1 MCRYYNKISQNKI
14 LPGEDIMEEERA
26 EVTFRRI
33 LFPTD
38 FSDLSTNAS
47 AYAIS
52 LARRYGSKLYVI
64 HVVDRSGEASGM
76 YVPHMAFDALHKE
89 EESVEAKSLRR
100 ICSHISAG
108 GIDVESILY
117 AGIPHDEILRA
128 AREKDVDIIVI
139 GTSGTGG
146 VGRLVFGSNADNL
159 IKNSHVP
166 VLAIPP
172 VAS

>member
-1 MCRYYNKISQNKI
+1 MEDKI
-14 LPGEDIMEEERA
+14 A
-26 EVTFRRI
+26 ETTFRRI

-38 FSDLSTNAS
+38 FSDLSMHAS
-47 AYAIS
+47 DYAIS

-64 HVVDRSGEASGM
+64 HVVDRTGEASGM
-76 YVPHMAFDALHKE
+76 YVPHMAFDGLHNE
-89 EESVEAKSLRR
+89 EESLEAKSLRR
-100 ICSHISAG
+100 ICTSISAG
-108 GIDVESILY
+108 DIDVEPILST
-117 AGIPHDEILRA
+117 GVPHDEILRA

-166 VLAIPP
+166 VLAVPP